1 MTVCKIKDKCV
12 DQALASFPGHFMLE
26 SRTSIGASL

>member
-1 MTVCKIKDKCV
+1 MMVCKAEDKCV
-12 DQALASFPGHFMLE
+12 DQALAGFPGHFMLE